1 MILFSITKMKKI
13 VFILIFAVVP
23 FLEAKIEVLDR
34 IAIIVDDGVV
44 MESQIDSD
52 ITEVLLR
59 YQDQNIQAPPI
70 ESLLEQIRE
79 RLIIEELQIQLA
91 ERAGIKISD
100 AELNITITR
109 IAQNNELTLNEF
121 IDFLDE
127 GGSYEDF
134 REQIRKEM
142 TIQRVQGAKV
152 GSNIN
157 ITEKEFEAFL
167 ATDESLNSLQPE
179 LLVRQILLNKEALAT
194 ELKGKIDS
202 GENFE
207 TLAKQ
212 YSQSSTASNGGLMSW
227 RRLSEMPGLFA
238 ENLSNKSVGYV
249 SNPIGSGSGFHILK
263 LEDKRGE
270 FVQFEDQWEVR
281 HILMMP
287 TAIRNEEDT
296 KKEINFI
303 RERIINGEDFDVL
316 AKEFSDDPGSA
327 NQGGNLGWQGTGV
340 YAPEFEEMMLSIEK
354 NLISDVFQTQFG
366 FHFLEVLNK
375 RNFEI
380 TDRLIEDRA
389 YQILYSRKYD
399 EELENT
405 LRTMRAEAF
414 VEIKNLD

>member
-23 FLEAKIEVLDR
+23 FLDAKIEVLDR

-249 SNPIGSGSGFHILK
+249 SNPIESGSGFHILK

-296 KKEINFI
+296 KKEINSI

-340 YAPEFEEMMLSIEK
+340 YAPEFEEMMISIEQ

>member
-249 SNPIGSGSGFHILK
+249 SNPIESGSGFHILK

-296 KKEINFI
+296 KKEINSI

-340 YAPEFEEMMLSIEK
+340 YAPEFEEMMISIEQ